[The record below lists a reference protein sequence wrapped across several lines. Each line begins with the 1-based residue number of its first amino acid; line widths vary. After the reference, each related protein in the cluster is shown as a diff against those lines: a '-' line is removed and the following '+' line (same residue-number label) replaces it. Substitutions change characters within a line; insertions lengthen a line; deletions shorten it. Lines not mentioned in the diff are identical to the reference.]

1 MGKRLYVGGLP
12 YSTTEAEL
20 EQLFLPLGSI
30 ESLRLIIDRD
40 TGRSKG
46 FGFVE
51 LSTEADAR
59 EAVDRLDGTIL
70 HGRRLIVSEAKPQ
83 ESRSGEGRGGY
94 GGNGGYGGGGYSG
107 PDIGG
112 RGGYGGSGRGGYDG
126 GRRA

>member
-20 EQLFLPLGSI
+20 EELFLPLGSI
-30 ESLRLIIDRD
+30 ESLRLIVDRD

-51 LSTEADAR
+51 LSTEAEAR
-59 EAVDRLDGTIL
+59 EAVDRLDGAML
-70 HGRRLIVSEAKPQ
+70 HGRRLTVNEAKPQ
-83 ESRSGEGRGGY
+83 ESRAQDGRGGIA
-94 GGNGGYGGGGYSG
+94 GF
-107 PDIGG
+107 G
-112 RGGYGGSGRGGYDG
+112 RGGFGGAGRGGYDG